1 MLSLRGFRRNAE
13 MSPAF
18 RPAVPG
24 SGVPTITYHGRKAW
38 QIESELTRVII
49 LECGGHGA
57 EIASKLA
64 CNLNPLG
71 IQNRTTIDSDQF
83 APAIHGPIYGADA
96 EARLIS
102 GLLGHDLCFPYWGSP
117 SVAEAAA
124 GMTFHGESN
133 ILRWE
138 SVLSLDWVPHPGAQ
152 GMAGF

>member
-71 IQNRTTIDSDQF
+71 T
-83 APAIHGPIYGADA
+83 IYGADA

-102 GLLGHDLCFPYWGSP
+102 GLLGHDLCFPYWGCP